1 MKAPDQQGRPS
12 VQFLCQRCQKIKR
25 AAGIY
30 WYCTAKVED
39 SEDEDA
45 DYSYNCMSCGGVEVY
60 GNEADMDSEGEE
72 VTAPLDALDD
82 AQALL
87 DTWIGELDQLQ
98 MVSETV
104 ASLVFLAHVSTSR
117 NGCDAPGLRSTLRK
131 ETKIKVL
138 TTRNIYMAYTTQ
150 RPWNKLP
157 SKYFSTRVRSC

>member
-98 MVSETV
+98 MVSV
-104 ASLVFLAHVSTSR
+104 PVGQMRRSR
-117 NGCDAPGLRSTLRK
+117 PPVEGGLRLR
-131 ETKIKVL
+131 
-138 TTRNIYMAYTTQ
+138 
-150 RPWNKLP
+150 
-157 SKYFSTRVRSC
+157 FVR